1 MLGQEGDGRRGD
13 HPAIRDHDHPA
24 DPKPGPQP
32 GDQCAE
38 GGFVRRVPRKDVPG
52 QRPAL
57 AVQSVAVPAGAETVS
72 IRDVPLKPWTGF
84 ARNWDWTYD
93 ALQRVVLSGIAG
105 KVVLN
110 TKPMSRREMALIL
123 AGIVRRIQNNQA
135 SDFRHRYD
143 LQDTLLELMDEFS
156 PELLALGVTGSGIRG
171 EPSRFLEIKPLQFL
185 QLRGG
190 YTSNAP
196 TDVENRNGER
206 LEQGVNSRVAS
217 ASWLEAGG
225 FLAAYLH
232 PEFLI
237 GPDHESVRLVEGY
250 VKGLA
255 GPVELV
261 VGREAL
267 WWGPGFHG
275 SMLFS
280 NNALGLDMIRLQTA
294 HQITLPWVLRY
305 LGPMKLVGFFGQF
318 EEEREFPQA
327 KLAGVRVNLSPF
339 QWLEVGFSRAVMF
352 GGKGRPKINFYEWPR
367 VLVTGGRTE
376 NKYAGNNLSQVDVS
390 VRLADVGKYFPVTRD
405 AEIYLDVGVDDTCC
419 GTSYIP
425 LKPGAVAGLYLPNLF
440 GSPDTTFRLEYSN
453 TSSFNFTHGT
463 WRDGYVRKGHVL
475 SHFEGTAGEDLF
487 LRVTQRLEKRLQVGF
502 EMDFARRG
510 RTWIGTEF
518 LTKELHRHV
527 GVDVSYR
534 LSKNLTLDLASRFER
549 VRNRDFIAGNNDINQ
564 VYTIEVTYA
573 FDSLYGIDKKK

>member
-1 MLGQEGDGRRGD
+1 MSSRSLW
-13 HPAIRDHDHPA
+13 AA
-24 DPKPGPQP
+24 M
-32 GDQCAE
+32 A
-38 GGFVRRVPRKDVPG
+38 FLVS
-52 QRPAL
+52 L
-57 AVQSVAVPAGAETVS
+57 LLTSVAAWAENIS

-84 ARNWDWTYD
+84 ARSWDRTYD
-93 ALQRVVLSGIAG
+93 LFHKLVLSGITG
-105 KVVLN
+105 PVVHN

-123 AGIVRRIQNNQA
+123 ADILRRIRDNRV
-135 SDFRHRYD
+135 SEFEHRDD
-143 LQDTLLELMDEFS
+143 LEDVLHELLGEFS
-156 PELLALGVTGSGIRG
+156 PELLALGVTGYGING
-171 EPSRFLEIKPLQFL
+171 KPPKGLELRPIQFL

-196 TDVENRNGER
+196 TDLENSNGER
-206 LEQGVNSRVAS
+206 LEQGVNVRVAS

-237 GPDHESVRLVEGY
+237 GPDHESVQLVEGY
-250 VKGLA
+250 VKGRA

-275 SMLFS
+275 SMLLS

-352 GGKGRPKINFYEWPR
+352 GGRGRPKINFYEWPR

-390 VRLADVGKYFPVTRD
+390 VRLADVGEYFPVTRD

-453 TSSFNFTHGT
+453 TSSFNFTHST
-463 WRDGYVRKGHVL
+463 WRDGFVRKQHVV

-487 LRVTQRLEKRLQVGF
+487 FRLTQRLDQRLEVGI
-502 EMDFARRG
+502 ELDLARRG
-510 RTWIGTEF
+510 QTEAGTAF
-518 LTKELHRHV
+518 ATKELHRHV
-527 GVDVSYR
+527 GVDLSYR
-534 LSKNLTLDLASRFER
+534 HSKNLTLNLGTRFEW
-549 VRNRDFIAGNNDINQ
+549 VRNRNFVAGNNDINQ
-564 VYTIEVTYA
+564 VYTIGVTYA
-573 FDSLYGIDKKK
+573 FGDRTN